1 MNLLCVEI
9 LDFNPRPKRLGANV
23 PILAMYCGKEIRK
36 QRNTQSLNTNL
47 LFTAKYAYLN
57 ILMPYIE
64 ETLITGC

>member
-23 PILAMYCGKEIRK
+23 PILAMYVLWERK
-36 QRNTQSLNTNL
+36 QRDTQSLNTNL